1 MDKVLRQCP
10 KAKKIW
16 MMETQADFADEED
29 SEVEEGA
36 GGEAEVDASV
46 VEVEEEVHVVIKT
59 TLSKMTVNLGPK
71 MMEMLRMK
79 VQ

>member
-1 MDKVLRQCP
+1 
-10 KAKKIW
+10 